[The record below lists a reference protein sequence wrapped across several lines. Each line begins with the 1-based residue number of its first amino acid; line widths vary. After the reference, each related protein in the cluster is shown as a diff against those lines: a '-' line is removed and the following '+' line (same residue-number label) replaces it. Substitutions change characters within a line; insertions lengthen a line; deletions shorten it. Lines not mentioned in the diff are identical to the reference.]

1 MKFFI
6 SIILLNFS
14 FLSLLAQGDF
24 KYGININDKTKV
36 YVTAAQMSSEEVLH
50 AIHKKN

>member
-6 SIILLNFS
+6 SLLLLNFS

-36 YVTAAQMSSEEVLH
+36 FVTTAQMSSEEVLQ
-50 AIHKKN
+50 AINKKN